1 MRLFVGPRPRK
12 KVAVTKKLILV
23 VSALTMLL
31 VTASVALAQTE
42 SVSYVGFITNIS
54 GAEVLVEEDP
64 QDPVVGGVGSNKGY
78 FTVTDETE
86 IFRLVGGDALAPAT
100 FEDLESGQLVAA
112 TYSGPI
118 LESYP
123 TQGGAESIVIL
134 ADAGDEPLCNI
145 PEGCDFDSV
154 TEVPA
159 GGAEDV
165 QYDSGV

>member
-1 MRLFVGPRPRK
+1 MRLFVGPRRRK
-12 KVAVTKKLILV
+12 KVAVKKKLILV
-23 VSALTMLL
+23 VSALAMMLA
-31 VTASVALAQTE
+31 VTSVALAQTE

-86 IFRLVGGDALAPAT
+86 IFGLGGGDALAPAT

-112 TYSGPI
+112 TYAGPI

-134 ADAGDEPLCNI
+134 ADAPTDDVVPEP
-145 PEGCDFDSV
+145 
-154 TEVPA
+154 PA
-159 GGAEDV
+159 GETDAV
-165 QYDSGV
+165 QYDSAV

>member
-1 MRLFVGPRPRK
+1 MK
-12 KVAVTKKLILV
+12 KKLILL
-23 VSALTMLL
+23 VSVLAMLL
-31 VTASVALAQTE
+31 AAASVALAQTE
-42 SVSYVGFITNIS
+42 SVSYVGFITNLS

-64 QDPVVGGVGSNKGY
+64 QDPVVGGAGSNKGS

-100 FEDLESGQLVAA
+100 FEDLEAGQLVAA

-134 ADAGDEPLCNI
+134 ADAPTDDVVAEP
-145 PEGCDFDSV
+145 
-154 TEVPA
+154 PA
-159 GGAEDV
+159 GETDAV
-165 QYDSGV
+165 QYDSAL